1 MSAELHSPTMTH
13 TRAQRRAL
21 LALLAAGGAAPSVL
35 AQASAGA
42 YPQQP
47 IKIIVPF
54 AAGGPTDVLAR
65 AIGVKLTERWGQ
77 PVVIDNRVGA
87 GGNIGAELAA
97 KAAPDGYTLMLGTA
111 GILAV
116 NPALSKVR
124 FDSVKD
130 FAPISLTANL
140 TSLLAVHPSLKVK
153 TAREL
158 IALAKSKPGQLNYG
172 SSGNG
177 TASHLA
183 MERFNRI
190 AGTDIRH
197 VPYKGAAPAVNDLV
211 AGNVEVMLIGLPTI
225 MPQVAGGRVVPLG
238 ISSLKPSAMAPGLP
252 TIADAAGLP
261 GFEVTNWL
269 GMMAPAGTPRPIVA
283 RLNREIV
290 DILNRQDV
298 KDQLLAAG
306 FDPLTSSAEQFAS
319 YLESELALW
328 GKFIRETGIKAD

>member
-1 MSAELHSPTMTH
+1 MSHELSK
-13 TRAQRRAL
+13 RLRAL
-21 LALLAAGGAAPSVL
+21 RLALLSLVAAGSLAPSAAL
-35 AQASAGA
+35 AQGGAGN

-65 AIGVKLTERWGQ
+65 AIGLRLTERLGQ
-77 PVVIDNRVGA
+77 PVLIENRAGA
-87 GGNIGAELAA
+87 GGNIGAEIAA
-97 KAAPDGYTLMLGTA
+97 KAPPDGYTLMLGTA

-116 NPALSKVR
+116 NPSLSKVR
-124 FDSVKD
+124 FDSIKD
-130 FAPISLTANL
+130 FAPITLTANL

-153 TAREL
+153 NAKEL

-183 MERFNRI
+183 MERLNRI
-190 AGTDIRH
+190 AGIDIRH

-211 AGNVEVMLIGLPTI
+211 ASNVQVMLIGLPTI
-225 MPQVAGGRVVPLG
+225 MPQVASGRVVPLG
-238 ISSLKPSAMAPGLP
+238 ISSLKPSAMAPGMP

-269 GMMAPAGTPRPIVA
+269 GMLAPAGTPRPIIA
-283 RLNREIV
+283 RLNSEIV
-290 DILNRQDV
+290 EILNRPDV
-298 KDQLLAAG
+298 REQLLGAG
-306 FDPLTSSAEQFAS
+306 FEPLTSTTEYFAS

-328 GKFIRETGIKAD
+328 SKFVKDTGIKID

>member
-1 MSAELHSPTMTH
+1 M
-13 TRAQRRAL
+13 R
-21 LALLAAGGAAPSVL
+21 LAYLAAAIAALTLSAL
-35 AQASAGA
+35 RAEAQTA
-42 YPQQP
+42 PQRTVR
-47 IKIIVPF
+47 IVVPF

-87 GGNIGAELAA
+87 GGNIGAELAS

-130 FAPISLTANL
+130 FTPISLTANL

-298 KDQLLAAG
+298 KDQLVAAG
-306 FDPLTSSAEQFAS
+306 FDPLTSSSEQFAS